1 MSERV
6 EEVFFVGS
14 KSLYGDLMSHEAY
27 LSLRD
32 EEYENLD
39 KIRPVNLDHIGARS
53 NPEGEGALQWGVP
66 VKTEFMPKVA
76 ITKGRK
82 RALADFDKCYGM
94 AMVSEKFRRV
104 VESLEPGIHQFVPVD
119 MRWGTGEKVEG
130 QFYWF
135 VVCNSI
141 DSVNAENT
149 DAPFASGI
157 SNYTGKY
164 ARSYWRVDKE
174 GGGVHRIV
182 FDLNSIQGCHIWR
195 DKYLVEGPY
204 CSGIFKRACEQA
216 GISGIGFGV
225 GVNEVV

>member
-39 KIRPVNLDHIGARS
+39 KIRPVNLDHIGASS

-76 ITKGRK
+76 ITKGR
-82 RALADFDKCYGM
+82 
-94 AMVSEKFRRV
+94 
-104 VESLEPGIHQFVPVD
+104 
-119 MRWGTGEKVEG
+119 
-130 QFYWF
+130 
-135 VVCNSI
+135 
-141 DSVNAENT
+141 
-149 DAPFASGI
+149 
-157 SNYTGKY
+157 
-164 ARSYWRVDKE
+164 
-174 GGGVHRIV
+174 
-182 FDLNSIQGCHIWR
+182 IQGCHIWR

-216 GISGIGFGV
+216 GVSGIGFGV